1 MKQITLQEQYNRI
14 QNGKGNKETFLKE
27 AKRQYPNMLTN
38 QATFI
43 EAKTILKQRSVIS
56 ESEIYVS
63 TPKKDPDWFSL
74 FDKRMGTLKEEAKAI
89 EKKPTKEVVDLETAG
104 YDYKD
109 KAVIDNMNFEEF
121 LRGYY
126 TELRNPKFQDKT
138 EQELKDIVRKNLEK
152 NPLFYVEEAQFGVTG
167 IGYTDDAV
175 SLKPKEIKG
184 KYASSGHG
192 DPTNKDFPEGMVG
205 TGYLDIKENKKNNMI
220 SLVSLLEGPLGDKP
234 PMKKKAVKEK
244 KQTLDT
250 KLAEIDKASQI
261 VAMETKIATIDE
273 IIESKTTRLNMV
285 SEDESLSE
293 LVDSK
298 KIKLMQREIKDLS
311 KRKLKMEKV
320 YEKMSGKRYTAQ
332 EVVTEMDPEAWK
344 KQNGMSADWA
354 PRNEEEEE
362 AENK

>member
-38 QATFI
+38 QATFD
-43 EAKTILKQRSVIS
+43 EAKIILKQRSIIS
-56 ESEIYVS
+56 ENLYVS
-63 TPKKDPDWFSL
+63 TPKKDPDWFRL
-74 FDKRMGTLKEEAKAI
+74 FDE
-89 EKKPTKEVVDLETAG
+89 
-104 YDYKD
+104 
-109 KAVIDNMNFEEF
+109 NMN
-121 LRGYY
+121 LI
-126 TELRNPKFQDKT
+126 
-138 EQELKDIVRKNLEK
+138 EQELIDLVIKNIDK
-152 NPLFYVEEAQFGVTG
+152 NPLYYIEEAQFGLKG
-167 IGYTDDAV
+167 IGYTEDAV
-175 SLKPKEIKG
+175 SLKPKQIKG
-184 KYASSGHG
+184 KYISSGHG
-192 DPTNKDFPEGMVG
+192 DPTTKDFPEGRIG
-205 TGYLDIKENKKNNMI
+205 TGYLDIKENKENNMI
-220 SLVSLLEGPLGDKP
+220 SLVSLIEGPLGEKS
-234 PMKKKAVKEK
+234 PMKKKPIKEK

-344 KQNGMSADWA
+344 EQNGMSADWA

-362 AENK
+362 NK

>member
-38 QATFI
+38 QATFD
-43 EAKTILKQRSVIS
+43 EAKIILKQRSIIS
-56 ESEIYVS
+56 ENLYVS
-63 TPKKDPDWFSL
+63 TPKKDPDWFRL
-74 FDKRMGTLKEEAKAI
+74 FDENMNLIEQEVKAV
-89 EKKPTKEVVDLETAG
+89 EKKTSKEVTDLQSPDKG
-104 YDYKD
+104 YNYKD
-109 KAVIDNMNFEEF
+109 DKNINNVSGEQF
-121 LRGYY
+121 RQGYY
-126 TELRNPKFQDKT
+126 TELTDIANNKKT
-138 EQELKDIVRKNLEK
+138 KQELIDLVIKNIDK
-152 NPLFYVEEAQFGVTG
+152 NPLYYIEEAQFGLKG
-167 IGYTDDAV
+167 IGYTEDAV
-175 SLKPKEIKG
+175 SLKPKQIKG
-184 KYASSGHG
+184 KYISSGHG
-192 DPTNKDFPEGMVG
+192 DPTTKDFPEGRIG
-205 TGYLDIKENKKNNMI
+205 TGYLDIKENKENNMI
-220 SLVSLLEGPLGDKP
+220 SLVSLIEGPLGEKS
-234 PMKKKAVKEK
+234 PMKKKPIKEK

-344 KQNGMSADWA
+344 EQNGMSADWA

-362 AENK
+362 NK